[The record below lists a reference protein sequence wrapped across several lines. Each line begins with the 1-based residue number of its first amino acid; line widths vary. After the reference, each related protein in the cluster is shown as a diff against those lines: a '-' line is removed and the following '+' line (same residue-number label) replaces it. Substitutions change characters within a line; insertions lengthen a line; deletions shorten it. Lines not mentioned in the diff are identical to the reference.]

1 MRGRRGFTLIELL
14 IVIAII
20 GILAAV
26 MIPNLIGARN
36 AAEYRAAQIHTK
48 NVYTAGLSYL
58 AESPDHAP
66 ITGDCTTGYA
76 AGGYVVPDPSDPLI
90 ATCMVS
96 GSGGGG
102 LEVTTTMVGGKV
114 IRYP

>member
-1 MRGRRGFTLIELL
+1 MRGRQGFTLIELL

-48 NVYTAGLSYL
+48 NVYTAGLAYL
-58 AESPDHAP
+58 AESPSHTP
-66 ITGDCTTGYA
+66 ITGNCASGYL
-76 AGGYVVPDPSDPLI
+76 AGGYAVPNPSDPKI
-90 ATCMVS
+90 ATCVVS
-96 GSGGGG
+96 NIAGG
-102 LEVTTTMVGGKV
+102 LEVTTTMVDGKV
-114 IRYP
+114 ITYP